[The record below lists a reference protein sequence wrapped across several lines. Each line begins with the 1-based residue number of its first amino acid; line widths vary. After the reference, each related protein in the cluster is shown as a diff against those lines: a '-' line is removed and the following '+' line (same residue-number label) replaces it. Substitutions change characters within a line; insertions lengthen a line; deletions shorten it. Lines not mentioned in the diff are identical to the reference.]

1 MKSCILL
8 MDWMRILK
16 GEKNHLRSQ
25 LYGIHLPEFLNRKVK
40 QQTNKLL
47 DYDPPFWR
55 KPQILILRFNL
66 FWKPT
71 P

>member
-1 MKSCILL
+1 MKSCILF

-16 GEKNHLRSQ
+16 GKKISSEKPALWNTP
-25 LYGIHLPEFLNRKVK
+25 PEFFNREVK

-55 KPQILILRFNL
+55 KPQIPILRFNP

>member
-1 MKSCILL
+1 MKSCILF

-16 GEKNHLRSQ
+16 GKKYHLRSQ
-25 LYGIHLPEFLNRKVK
+25 LYGIHLPEFFNREVK

-55 KPQILILRFNL
+55 KPQIPTLRFNP
-66 FWKPT
+66 FWKLT
-71 P
+71 L